1 MARKSSASID
11 FPFFQYLQYFLRTEH
26 KKVYAAFTPLSK
38 KFLNYNN
45 PKENAKAYLRVPQF
59 EALET
64 YVFLKEF
71 CENQKLWQ
79 IFEQWYRK
87 EGKFEGR
94 LNAGIGK
101 GGQTSLFDVTE
112 VGQDE
117 TKGYFALIFEQ
128 IKAMQQEYPNYIFAL
143 TMGLGKTVLMA
154 TSIFYEFLLAN
165 KYPGN
170 PLYCHNA
177 IIFVPDR
184 TVRES
189 VIQDVQNLD
198 KRKVVPQEYLSWL
211 EANLKFHFLD
221 DNSAQLSTIDKSDYN
236 IIITNSQKII
246 LKKQHKKKSAA
257 QTLFGEE
264 TGKYTALSLKS
275 KMAALGEAAG
285 IENAEEE
292 IQLINNHRFVKLSR
306 LKQLGIYVDEAHH
319 VFGDKLK
326 EDLTTTSSTTSLR
339 VTINELAENLK
350 LAGSRVVGCYNYTG
364 TPYVKNRL
372 LPEVVY
378 SYGLNEAIEKGYL
391 KRVEPYAM
399 ENIRENTQVFCRKA
413 IGDFWERCGEKRVEG
428 MLPKMAFYATTIEEA
443 VSELRPA
450 IERELIRL
458 NIPTSRI
465 LVNVGDPRITTND
478 DLREF
483 NTLDST
489 KSEKQFLIFVGKAV
503 EGWNC
508 RSLFAV
514 AMYRRAKSSV
524 FVLQATMRCLRQIG
538 DYQHTA
544 YLFFSQENMDI
555 LNKELQA
562 NFNITLDEMEGAG
575 EKKNIAEI
583 RLVPPSIKIEVK
595 KTKKLY
601 RMNRRH
607 LAERVNLKLE
617 EVDVEKYKINVT
629 RRTIDDLSK
638 TVGSKQDI
646 TFIKERRE
654 FSPFTLVG
662 EIARY
667 LNINPLELK
676 AIMQKLTESLDSICA
691 RINQY
696 NELLYDE
703 VIPRLFKEIY
713 DVEEFTHD
721 EKVSLE
727 LVKDPKQKGY
737 ECYNISYK
745 DGLLASSYDKAFKDF
760 LQKSF
765 NVDNYC
771 FDSVPERDMFWNL
784 LHDNR
789 LSKVWFT
796 GMLTAGQTE
805 FVINYIDPD
814 SNAVRSYYPDFLVQK
829 PDGSYIIIEVK
840 GEHMIDNAV
849 VLAKKEYAKQ
859 IAVASGMDYILVPSK
874 LVRQK
879 LDLTGNYTQ
888 SGNSSAIINNQ
899 IEEIMDDF
907 GSNNSV
913 VNVTIEN
920 HFEGNIQDLTIK
932 EDK

>member
-1 MARKSSASID
+1 MARKKTTTATID
-11 FPFFQYLQYFLRTEH
+11 FPFYQYLQYFLRTEH
-26 KKVYAAFTPLSK
+26 KRVYSAFTPLSK

-79 IFEQWYRK
+79 IFEQWYNK
-87 EGKFEGR
+87 NGKFEGR
-94 LNAGIGK
+94 LFAGIDKK
-101 GGQTSLFDVTE
+101 GQYGLFDVTE
-112 VGQDE
+112 TGQDE
-117 TKGYFALIFEQ
+117 TKGYFAQIFAQ

-165 KYPGN
+165 KYPRN

-198 KRKVVPQEYLSWL
+198 KQKVVPKEYLTWL
-211 EANLKFHFLD
+211 DANLKFHFLD
-221 DNSAQLSTIDKSDYN
+221 DNSSQLSTIDRSDYN
-236 IIITNSQKII
+236 IIISNSQKII
-246 LKKQHKKKSAA
+246 LKQEHKKKSAA
-257 QTLFGEE
+257 QSLFGEE
-264 TGKYTALSLKS
+264 TGKYTALSLRS

-285 IENAEEE
+285 IENVEEE

-319 VFGDKLK
+319 VFGSKLS
-326 EDLTTTSSTTSLR
+326 EDLMTTAKATSLR
-339 VTINELAENLK
+339 VTINELAASLA

-378 SYGLNEAIEKGYL
+378 SYGLHQAIEKGYL
-391 KRVEPYAM
+391 KRIEPYAL
-399 ENIRENTQVFCRKA
+399 ENIRENIQVFCRKA

-428 MLPKMAFYATTIEEA
+428 MLPKIAFFASTIDEA
-443 VSELRPA
+443 VKELRPT
-450 IERELIRL
+450 IENELIRRG
-458 NIPTSRI
+458 IPTSRI
-465 LVNVGDPRITTND
+465 LVNVGDSKYTTND

-483 NTLDST
+483 NSLDT
-489 KSEKQFLIFVGKAV
+489 ARSEKQFIILVGKGK

-514 AMYRRAKSSV
+514 AMYRKAESTV

-544 YLFFSQENMDI
+544 YLFFSQENMQI
-555 LNKELQA
+555 LDKELQE
-562 NFNITLDEMEGAG
+562 NFNISLETMAGAG
-575 EKKNIAEI
+575 EKKNVAEVRI
-583 RLVPPSIKIEVK
+583 VPPSIKVEVK
-595 KTKKLY
+595 KIKKLY
-601 RMNRRH
+601 RMDRRH
-607 LAERVNLKLE
+607 LTEHVNLKLE
-617 EVDVEKYKINVT
+617 EVDLDKYKINVS
-629 RRTIDDLSK
+629 RRSIDDLSK
-638 TVGSKQDI
+638 VVGSKDNINYLKDQ
-646 TFIKERRE
+646 RE

-667 LNINPLELK
+667 LNMNPLELK
-676 AIMQKLTESLDSICA
+676 AVMETLTESIESICC
-691 RINQY
+691 RV
-696 NELLYDE
+696 NEFNDLLYDE
-703 VIPRLFKEIY
+703 VIPRLFREIY
-713 DVEEFTHD
+713 EVKEYTNE
-721 EKVSLE
+721 EKVTLE
-727 LVKDPKQKGY
+727 LVKDPKNKGNDY
-737 ECYNISYK
+737 YSVAYK
-745 DGLLASSYDKAFKDF
+745 DGLLASSKDAVFKDY
-760 LQKSF
+760 LTKSF
-765 NVDNYC
+765 NLDNYC
-771 FDSVPERDMFWNL
+771 FDSVPEREMFWNL
-784 LHDNR
+784 LKDTR

-805 FVINYIDPD
+805 FVINYIDPE

-840 GEHMIDNAV
+840 GEHMIDSAV
-849 VLAKKEYAKQ
+849 VQAKKEYAQQ
-859 IAVASGMDYILVPSK
+859 IAVANGMDYIMVPSK
-874 LVRQK
+874 QANQK
-879 LDLTGNYTQ
+879 LKMTSEGYVYDVIDPQ
-888 SGNSSAIINNQ
+888 KAIFNI
-899 IEEIMDDF
+899 
-907 GSNNSV
+907 
-913 VNVTIEN
+913 TIHN
-920 HFEGNIQDLTIK
+920 HFEGNIGGLTIN
-932 EDK
+932 EDE